1 MKKCVRDLFAGIVFV
16 LLSVVYY
23 VASHGIQSFGNNS
36 DFISAKTI
44 PTVWAILML
53 VLAFVLI
60 VRSLFEMKRLKVSG
74 EELWT
79 GRSVKS
85 WFTDHYTV
93 LGTFILLF
101 AYALVLRPVGYLLTT
116 FIYLIIQIILLTEQ
130 KKINKKLV
138 VKALI
143 LSVVFSILSDY
154 LFVKLLSVPLPSGIL
169 GF

>member
-1 MKKCVRDLFAGIVFV
+1 M
-16 LLSVVYY
+16 
-23 VASHGIQSFGNNS
+23 
-36 DFISAKTI
+36 
-44 PTVWAILML
+44 
-53 VLAFVLI
+53 
-60 VRSLFEMKRLKVSG
+60 
-74 EELWT
+74 
-79 GRSVKS
+79 KS